1 GTAARIPTTA
11 PNVVHIAPVRAERT
25 AAYTARFMA
34 LFYQLEPANHMIRD
48 MLRGMV
54 ENRRPQ

>member
-1 GTAARIPTTA
+1 
-11 PNVVHIAPVRAERT
+11 VRAERT